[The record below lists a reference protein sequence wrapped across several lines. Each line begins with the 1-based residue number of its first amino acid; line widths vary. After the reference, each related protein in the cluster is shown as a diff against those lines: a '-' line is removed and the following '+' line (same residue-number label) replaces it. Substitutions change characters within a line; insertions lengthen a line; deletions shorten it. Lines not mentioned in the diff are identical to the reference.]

1 MPFDSTTQAKSDM
14 IVDIVR
20 LVPALFGAGVTLAQI
35 STVVT
40 IFVGLATLIYML
52 VQTVVLLR
60 KWWLLEKAR
69 KVPTWE

>member
-1 MPFDSTTQAKSDM
+1 MPFDSTTQAKSD
-14 IVDIVR
+14 IVVDIAR

-52 VQTVVLLR
+52 VQTVILLR

>member
-1 MPFDSTTQAKSDM
+1 MPFNSTTQAKSGM
-14 IVDIVR
+14 VVDIAR

>member
-1 MPFDSTTQAKSDM
+1 MPFDSTAQAKSDM
-14 IVDIVR
+14 VVDIAR

-52 VQTVVLLR
+52 VQTVILLR

>member
-1 MPFDSTTQAKSDM
+1 MV
-14 IVDIVR
+14 VDIAR

>member
-14 IVDIVR
+14 VVDIAR

-40 IFVGLATLIYML
+40 IFVGLATLIYMQ
-52 VQTVVLLR
+52 VQTVILLR

>member
-1 MPFDSTTQAKSDM
+1 MAFDSTTQVKSDM
-14 IVDIVR
+14 AIDIAR

-35 STVVT
+35 STVIT

-69 KVPTWE
+69 KAPTWE

>member
-1 MPFDSTTQAKSDM
+1 MPFDSTTPVKSDM
-14 IVDIVR
+14 AVDIAR

-35 STVVT
+35 SAVVT

-52 VQTVVLLR
+52 VQTVILLR

>member
-1 MPFDSTTQAKSDM
+1 MPFDSTAQTKSDM
-14 IVDIVR
+14 VVDIAR

-52 VQTVVLLR
+52 VQTVILLR

>member
-1 MPFDSTTQAKSDM
+1 MPFDSTAQAKSDM
-14 IVDIVR
+14 VVDIAR